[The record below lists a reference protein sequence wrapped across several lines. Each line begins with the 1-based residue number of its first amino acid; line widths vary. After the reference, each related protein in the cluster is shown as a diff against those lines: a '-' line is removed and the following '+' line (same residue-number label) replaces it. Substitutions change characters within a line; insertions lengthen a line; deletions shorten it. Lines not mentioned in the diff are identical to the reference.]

1 MKKTI
6 IILTLLALGG
16 CATSEKRQQEK
27 FYDLLHITDGYAMKS
42 PTIEDLTKKD
52 FN

>member
-1 MKKTI
+1 MKKII
-6 IILTLLALGG
+6 IILTLFTLVG
-16 CATSEKRQQEK
+16 CATSGGKEEKL
-27 FYDLLHITDGYAMKS
+27 YDLLHITDGYAMKS